1 MQSTFLL
8 HNESIE
14 PEPEMPFNVDI
25 PIVHTPPTILG
36 QPSVSSGQPNV
47 FGQPATNITIPSVAP
62 LVIDHAGHD
71 YTMFL
76 PENEP
81 IGILFFKFEH

>member
-1 MQSTFLL
+1 MIILQSTFLL
-8 HNESIE
+8 HNDSIE
-14 PEPEMPFNVDI
+14 PEPEI
-25 PIVHTPPTILG
+25 PIVHTT
-36 QPSVSSGQPNV
+36 PSTSSGQPNV
-47 FGQPATNITIPSVAP
+47 FGQPATTITIPSVAP

-81 IGILFFKFEH
+81 IGILFKV